1 MSDIRSDVVEEALRI
16 ADRAKQEELA
26 LRLLGGM
33 AIRLRAKDGQALVRP
48 ARRSRRRGSMTEERD
63 GFV

>member
-26 LRLLGGM
+26 LWLLGGM
-33 AIRLRAKDGQALVRP
+33 AIRLRAKDGQALVR
-48 ARRSRRRGSMTEERD
+48 ATRRSRRRGSMTEERD
-63 GFV
+63 GFI